1 MKKSILVSF
10 AVLFAAVVAVGCKR
24 SPKNKEYVYDVYVAG
39 WEREDPMLWKNGEP
53 TKLPQK
59 DEGSVAT
66 AVFVSGNDVYV
77 AGLESVYYGA
87 QDQENPTRYV
97 GAFWKNGVISRFT
110 DLAGKADG
118 IEVNGLFVSGSDVY
132 VVGQD
137 KFGEE
142 PTAMLW
148 KNGMAEPLSDGSK
161 FARAYSVFVS
171 GNDVY
176 VAGDHDGVALW
187 KNKILSKYTNDSYSE
202 AHSVFVSGND
212 VYVAGR
218 DSKTATLWK
227 NGVAEK
233 LTDGSNTAYAISV
246 FVSGNDIYIVGFEER
261 NSKKVAMLWTKRG
274 ESGRWE
280 TKDLTDGSKGAIASS
295 VYVIDNHIYVT
306 GSELKENSTIDI
318 AMLWTK
324 AADSD
329 TWEVKKLTNGE
340 TDAGARSVYVVKRE
354 K

>member
-10 AVLFAAVVAVGCKR
+10 AVLFAAVVAVGCKG

-77 AGLESVYYGA
+77 AGLECVYDGG
-87 QDQENPTRYV
+87 QDQENPSRYV

-118 IEVNGLFVSGSDVY
+118 IEINGLFVSGSDVY

-142 PTAMLW
+142 PVAMLW
-148 KNGMAEPLSDGSK
+148 KNGIAETLSDGSK
-161 FARAYSVFVS
+161 SAYAYSVFVS

-176 VAGDHDGVALW
+176 VAGSYDGVALW
-187 KNKILSKYTNDSYSE
+187 KNKILSKYTNGSHSG
-202 AHSVFVSGND
+202 ARSVFVSGND
-212 VYVAGR
+212 VYVVGYER
-218 DSKTATLWK
+218 RGSK
-227 NGVAEK
+227 VA
-233 LTDGSNTAYAISV
+233 
-246 FVSGNDIYIVGFEER
+246 
-261 NSKKVAMLWTKRG
+261 AMLWTKRG
-274 ESGRWE
+274 ESGSWE
-280 TKDLTDGSKGAIASS
+280 SKNLTDGSRDAYANSI
-295 VYVIDNHIYVT
+295 YVIDNHIYIA
-306 GSELKENSTIDI
+306 GWEEKENSPLDI

-324 AADSD
+324 APDSD
-329 TWEVKKLTNGE
+329 TWEAKKLTNGE
-340 TDAGARSVYVVKRE
+340 DMAKAYSVYAVKRE

>member
-1 MKKSILVSF
+1 M
-10 AVLFAAVVAVGCKR
+10 
-24 SPKNKEYVYDVYVAG
+24 
-39 WEREDPMLWKNGEP
+39 
-53 TKLPQK
+53 
-59 DEGSVAT
+59 
-66 AVFVSGNDVYV
+66 
-77 AGLESVYYGA
+77 
-87 QDQENPTRYV
+87 

-148 KNGMAEPLSDGSK
+148 KNGIAEPLSDGSK

-176 VAGDHDGVALW
+176 VAGSYDGVALW
-187 KNKILSKYTNDSYSE
+187 KNKILSKYTNDSHSG
-202 AHSVFVSGND
+202 ARSVFVSGND
-212 VYVAGR
+212 VYVVGS
-218 DSKTATLWK
+218 DSQTATLWK

-233 LTDGSNTAYAISV
+233 LTNGSNPTYALSV
-246 FVSGNDIYIVGFEER
+246 FVSGNDIYVVGYER
-261 NSKKVAMLWTKRG
+261 RGSKVVAMLWTKRG
-274 ESGRWE
+274 ESGSWE
-280 TKDLTDGSKGAIASS
+280 SKNLTDGSRDAYASS
-295 VYVIDNHIYVT
+295 IYVIDNHIYVT

-340 TDAGARSVYVVKRE
+340 TDASARSVYVVKRE

>member
-1 MKKSILVSF
+1 MKKLILVSF

-39 WEREDPMLWKNGEP
+39 YEEDAPMLWKNGEP
-53 TKLPQK
+53 TKLSHK
-59 DEGSVAT
+59 GLGGIAT

-77 AGLESVYYGA
+77 AGLECVYDGG
-87 QDQENPTRYV
+87 QDQNDPSRYV
-97 GAFWKNGVISRFT
+97 GVFWKNGIISRFT
-110 DLAGKADG
+110 DLAGKADL
-118 IEVNGLFVSGSDVY
+118 EVNDLFVSGSDVY
-132 VVGQD
+132 LVGQD
-137 KFGEE
+137 KFGAQ
-142 PTAMLW
+142 PSAMLW
-148 KNGMAEPLSDGSK
+148 KNGIADPLSDGSK
-161 FARAYSVFVS
+161 FARASSVFVS
-171 GNDVY
+171 GNDIY
-176 VAGDHDGVALW
+176 VAGSQDRISHR
-187 KNKILSKYTNDSYSE
+187 KKKISSKYTNDSYSE

-212 VYVAGR
+212 VYVAGM

-233 LTDGSNTAYAISV
+233 LTDGSNTAYANSV

-340 TDAGARSVYVVKRE
+340 TDASARSVYVVKRE

>member
-24 SPKNKEYVYDVYVAG
+24 SPKNKEYVYDVCVAG
-39 WEREDPMLWKNGEP
+39 YEGKAPMLWKNGEP
-53 TKLPQK
+53 TKLSHNGT
-59 DEGSVAT
+59 DAIAT
-66 AVFVSGNDVYV
+66 AVFVSGNDVYA
-77 AGLESVYYGA
+77 AGLECVYDNG
-87 QDQENPTRYV
+87 QDQADPPRYV
-97 GAFWKNGVISRFT
+97 GVFWKNGIISRFT
-110 DLAGKADG
+110 DLAGKADL
-118 IEVNGLFVSGSDVY
+118 EVNDLFVSGGDVY
-132 VVGQD
+132 LVGQD

-142 PTAMLW
+142 PVAMLW
-148 KNGMAEPLSDGSK
+148 KNGIAETLSDGSK

-202 AHSVFVSGND
+202 AH
-212 VYVAGR
+212 
-218 DSKTATLWK
+218 
-227 NGVAEK
+227 
-233 LTDGSNTAYAISV
+233 SV

-340 TDAGARSVYVVKRE
+340 TDASARSVYVVKRE

>member
-39 WEREDPMLWKNGEP
+39 YEGKAPMLWKNGEP
-53 TKLPQK
+53 TKLSHNGT
-59 DEGSVAT
+59 DAIAT
-66 AVFVSGNDVYV
+66 AVFVSGNDVYA
-77 AGLESVYYGA
+77 AGLECVYDNG
-87 QDQENPTRYV
+87 QDQADPPRYV
-97 GAFWKNGVISRFT
+97 GVFWKNGIISRFT
-110 DLAGKADG
+110 DLAGKADL
-118 IEVNGLFVSGSDVY
+118 EVKDLFVSGNDVY

-137 KFGEE
+137 KFGEQ

-329 TWEVKKLTNGE
+329 TWEAKKLTNGE
-340 TDAGARSVYVVKRE
+340 DMAKAYSVYAVKRE

>member
-39 WEREDPMLWKNGEP
+39 YEEDAPMLWKNGEP
-53 TKLPQK
+53 TKLSHK
-59 DEGSVAT
+59 GLGGIAT

-77 AGLESVYYGA
+77 AGLECVYDGG
-87 QDQENPTRYV
+87 QDQNDPSRYV
-97 GAFWKNGVISRFT
+97 GVFWKNGIISRFT
-110 DLAGKADG
+110 DLAGKADL
-118 IEVNGLFVSGSDVY
+118 EVNDLFVSGSDVY
-132 VVGQD
+132 LVGQD
-137 KFGEE
+137 KFGAQ
-142 PTAMLW
+142 PSAMLW
-148 KNGMAEPLSDGSK
+148 KNGIADPLSDGSK
-161 FARAYSVFVS
+161 FARASSVFVS

-176 VAGDHDGVALW
+176 VAGSHDGVSLW
-187 KNKILSKYTNDSYSE
+187 KNKILSKYTNDSYCE
-202 AHSVFVSGND
+202 AHSVFVAGND
-212 VYVAGR
+212 VYVVGR
-218 DSKTATLWK
+218 VSKTATLWK

-233 LTDGSNTAYAISV
+233 LTDGSKFAQASSV
-246 FVSGNDIYIVGFEER
+246 FASGNDIYIVGTEER
-261 NSKKVAMLWTKRG
+261 DSKRVVMLWTKRG

-280 TKDLTDGSKGAIASS
+280 SKDITDGSKEAVASS
-295 VYVIDNHIYVT
+295 VYVIDNHIYIV
-306 GSELKENSTIDI
+306 GYERKENSTLNI

-329 TWEVKKLTNGE
+329 TWEAKKLTNGE